1 MDHIKQALGVPEVKQ
16 YKKYLGLPSF
26 VGRRK
31 KASFNFIKEKVWR
44 KMQGWEEK
52 LLSQAGREILIKAV
66 VQVIPTYTMS
76 CFKLPLGLCNDIESL
91 IRKFWWGQRGERR
104 KIHWMKW
111 DSLC

>member
-16 YKKYLGLPSF
+16 YKKHLGLPSF

-52 LLSQAGREILIKAV
+52 LLSQVGREILIKAV
-66 VQVIPTYTMS
+66 VQAIPTYTMS
-76 CFKLPLGLCNDIESL
+76 YFKLPLGLCNDIESL
-91 IRKFWWGQRGERR
+91 IRKFWWRQRAERR
-104 KIHWMKW
+104 KIHWMK
-111 DSLC
+111 